1 MEKYSKAVRE
11 VHLQFE
17 KRESHPAEKYIGR
30 LVRCGRGKVSEV
42 VGYTEC
48 WGSLYSLIADATLF
62 GGWRDLGA
70 DDIVFKDCE
79 SYWYVSINDLID

>member
-30 LVRCGRGKVSEV
+30 LVRCSGGQSFRSGRVHQILGQPIQFDSR
-42 VGYTEC
+42 
-48 WGSLYSLIADATLF
+48 
-62 GGWRDLGA
+62 RDFVRRL
-70 DDIVFKDCE
+70 V
-79 SYWYVSINDLID
+79 